1 MSRFDGATYQPELD
15 YERLSR
21 QHIRVKAAMSD
32 GRWRTL
38 DEIAAITGD
47 PQASISARLR
57 DLRKPKFGCL
67 RVDRRRRGEGRSGL
81 FEYAVN
87 LREQVGMKKL
97 EPEGAL

>member
-1 MSRFDGATYQPELD
+1 MSLTRFDGGTYQPELD

-21 QHIRVKAAMSD
+21 QHVRVKTAMSD

-67 RVDRRRRGEGRSGL
+67 LVERQRRGDGRRGL
-81 FEYAVN
+81 FEYRVN
-87 LREQVGMKKL
+87 
-97 EPEGAL
+97 PA